1 MPTRQV
7 ERANERQ
14 LKKDFFKGA
23 KVGNILSS
31 MNSLTEAIND
41 INLNFYALFEL
52 LKDKAGITEND
63 FFEKRKSLIKN
74 ATEQRKGN

>member
-1 MPTRQV
+1 MQTRQV
-7 ERANERQ
+7 KRANERQ

-23 KVGNILSS
+23 KVANILSS

-41 INLNFYALFEL
+41 INLNFYALFEV
-52 LKDKAGITEND
+52 LKDKAGITEKD
-63 FFEKRKSLIKN
+63 FFEKRKSLVKN